1 MKEPIPPFA
10 LSRQNSL
17 SCGVTAALSLARQTS
32 MGAMTNRFFT
42 LKAKAWTK
50 GSAILF
56 GLSWFNP
63 NLLSLKAAATT

>member
-1 MKEPIPPFA
+1 
-10 LSRQNSL
+10 
-17 SCGVTAALSLARQTS
+17 